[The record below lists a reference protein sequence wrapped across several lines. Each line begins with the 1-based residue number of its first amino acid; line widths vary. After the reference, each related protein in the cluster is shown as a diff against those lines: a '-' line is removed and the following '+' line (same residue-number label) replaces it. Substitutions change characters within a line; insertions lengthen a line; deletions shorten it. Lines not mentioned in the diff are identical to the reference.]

1 MTWLDYAEDN
11 HIRDSLTP
19 TSPSENTLHSMQQK
33 ATRLLPAIG
42 VVLILA
48 VLIVITILIFL
59 LFVFFLFLLVFSS
72 PHAPLPCLSCMDPS
86 PSMLLQYV
94 MVYNKRL

>member
-19 TSPSENTLHSMQQK
+19 TSPSENMLHSMQQK
-33 ATRLLPAIG
+33 ATRLLSAIS

-59 LFVFFLFLLVFSS
+59 LFVFFLFLLVF
-72 PHAPLPCLSCMDPS
+72 PLPTLLFLVFPAWIHLHRCCC
-86 PSMLLQYV
+86 SM
-94 MVYNKRL
+94 